1 MASPRALV
9 YALSTH
15 WDTVE
20 FLVRLSR
27 EFAVLTSVFR
37 SIVTDDSGIVT
48 GDPGHPPQIGH
59 VRPKRS
65 VTFAEI
71 RS

>member
-9 YALSTH
+9 YALYTH
-15 WDTVE
+15 CGTVE

-37 SIVTDDSGIVT
+37 SIVTGDSG
-48 GDPGHPPQIGH
+48 PPQIGH